1 MPFTPTS
8 MTKDGAVALAETPT
22 ELVRL
27 RAAGYTPVD
36 DPQPETD
43 PAPEPETD
51 PAPEPETDPA
61 PEPETDP
68 APEPETAPDAP
79 ARARRGRKPA
89 DES

>member
-43 PAPEPETD
+43 PAPEPET
-51 PAPEPETDPA
+51 
-61 PEPETDP
+61 
-68 APEPETAPDAP
+68 APDAP

>member
-51 PAPEPETDPA
+51 PAPEPET
-61 PEPETDP
+61 
-68 APEPETAPDAP
+68 APDAP